1 GGEIGTGGDH
11 EDLPYPGMRDE
22 DLGPVQDVV
31 VAPVDRRG
39 LGAAGVRAGARLR
52 QAESA
57 QDLARREQRTV
68 APLLLVRPEVHDRG
82 GAERGVGADGD
93 RVARV
98 HLRELVDDDDVGE
111 VIHPRPTELLRPG
124 DAEQAQVGHLLD
136 VVPGESAFEIVPPG
150 ARPYNLLREVAH
162 QVAHLV
168 VLLGEVEGRVHGGE
182 YSRTLT
188 SHVARYMSHA
198 APFRAACNV

>member
-1 GGEIGTGGDH
+1 APAQFVLLLRGEHAGTLGERGLVSDAHALRVLQVACVLGDDERRDAVRLRGGEIGTGGDH

-52 QAESA
+52 
-57 QDLARREQRTV
+57 
-68 APLLLVRPEVHDRG
+68 
-82 GAERGVGADGD
+82 
-93 RVARV
+93 
-98 HLRELVDDDDVGE
+98 
-111 VIHPRPTELLRPG
+111 
-124 DAEQAQVGHLLD
+124 
-136 VVPGESAFEIVPPG
+136 PGESAFEIVPPG
-150 ARPYNLLREVAH
+150 ARPDDLLREVAH

-188 SHVARYMSHA
+188 SHIARYMSHA